1 MESRALKRVDTMVGM
16 LMDGLKMYGMDSN
29 CVNIVMT
36 ADHGM
41 EQTLC
46 DDVVESYPPAEDLL
60 DQMYIKTK

>member
-1 MESRALKRVDTMVGM
+1 MVGM

>member
-1 MESRALKRVDTMVGM
+1 MVGM

-36 ADHGM
+36 SDHGM